1 MRKNKRKI
9 YSTAIAAA
17 VIVIVM
23 ILAACTTTAD
33 SVQATFWGLVPPII
47 AIGLALLTKEVYSS
61 LFIGILAGA
70 LLYTGFNVEDT
81 VNHVFF
87 RRHCHRP
94 VGYRESGD
102 PGIPGNSGNHG
113 KPHEQGGRLRR
124 FRALGVQKDQNP
136 GGRAA
141 GYRGSGSADFY

>member
-81 VNHVFF
+81 VNHVF
-87 RRHCHRP
+87 
-94 VGYRESGD
+94 SG
-102 PGIPGNSGNHG
+102 GIVTVLSDTGNLGI
-113 KPHEQGGRLRR
+113 QGIAQACLCQGQGAFQAFCQETLLR
-124 FRALGVQKDQNP
+124 GQVH
-136 GGRAA
+136 
-141 GYRGSGSADFY
+141 

>member
-81 VNHVFF
+81 VNHVF
-87 RRHCHRP
+87 
-94 VGYRESGD
+94 SG
-102 PGIPGNSGNHG
+102 GIVTVLSDTGNLGILVFLVILGTMVSLMN
-113 KPHEQGGRLRR
+113 KAGGSAA
-124 FRALGVQKDQNP
+124 F
-136 GGRAA
+136 GRAGRPERSKPGWA
-141 GYRGSGSADFY
+141 RSWLPWFWEC